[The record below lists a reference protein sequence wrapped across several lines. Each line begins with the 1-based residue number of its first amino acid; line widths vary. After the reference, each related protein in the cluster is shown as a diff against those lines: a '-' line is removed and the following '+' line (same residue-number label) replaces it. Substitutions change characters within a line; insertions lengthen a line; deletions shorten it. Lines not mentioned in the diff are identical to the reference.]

1 MKRNAIVRIVLY
13 SLLIAILLT
22 LLLFGLG
29 VRNLFGRRRIDTP
42 EATMVPI
49 PTETIVGFLDEGN
62 KRTFAPDSVQDLKIE
77 WAAGSI
83 AIFPADVDEITI
95 SESDVSD
102 SKYTMV
108 CKTRGNTLILQYC
121 EEGRAHGFRINGISK
136 DLTIM
141 VPRSW
146 QCSSLEIDAASA
158 SVEVNGLTIQEVE
171 FDGASGKCEFANCT
185 VDVMDLDTASGD
197 IAFYG
202 SLNVLEWDAA
212 SASFTGVL
220 TNHPNRLDMETMSGD
235 LDITLPKGCGF
246 TVNLDGLRT
255 NFTSDYPTTV
265 KNGDQVYG
273 DGSCRININA
283 MSGDV
288 CLRMPQDSAKAT
300 EG

>member
-13 SLLIAILLT
+13 SLIITILLT
-22 LLLFGLG
+22 LLFFGLG
-29 VRNLFGRRRIDTP
+29 VRNLFGKRSTVTP
-42 EATMVPI
+42 VETVVSTL
-49 PTETIVGFLDEGN
+49 TESPLESGN
-62 KRTFAPDSVQDLKIE
+62 KLTFNPDSVQDLKIE

-83 AIFPADVDEITI
+83 AIFPADVEEITVF
-95 SESDVSD
+95 ESDVSD

-108 CKTRGNTLILQYC
+108 CKTHGNTLILRFC
-121 EEGRAHGFRINGISK
+121 DDNWEHGFRVKGISK

-141 VPRSW
+141 VPRNW

-158 SVEVNGLTIQEVE
+158 SVEVNGLTIREVE
-171 FDGASGKCEFANCT
+171 FDGASGKCEFSNCT
-185 VDVMDLDTASGD
+185 VDIMDLDTASGD
-197 IAFYG
+197 IEFYG
-202 SLNVLEWDAA
+202 SLNILECDAA

-220 TNHPNRLDMETMSGD
+220 TNHPTRLDMETMSGD
-235 LDITLPKGCGF
+235 LDITLPEDCGF

-273 DGSCRININA
+273 DGSCRINISA

-288 CLRMPQDSAKAT
+288 CLRMPQGTT
-300 EG
+300 EVAEG